1 MKKLIVFMLIIPIY
15 SFSQKKKTAFITYF
29 VPISKDVKKN
39 YSYTSNRGTGYEKYC
54 SSLLLPSVV
63 ENNSSDSINSSFL
76 TIESKQILF
85 KNIFNKAKNGEL
97 VVYQHND
104 GKDFYGPAPDDTWL
118 GKKQILKKQ
127 EVQRNI
133 SYLLELY
140 ARDKDGNLIFDD
152 NGEHIYESYLLE
164 CNIDDFIGIK
174 FYEEWTFNYKSL
186 TVDKKILYYAPGIK
200 LTNPITG
207 LLDGIRF
214 PFIVENKNL
223 KTNQIIAT
231 DFYTNTDVFCNN
243 ETSNLW
249 FSNNLEPSVKFP
261 FIKEAM
267 TNENNS
273 FYECAPPYNKKIS
286 NIEALSYEAS
296 RDSIADSTEPAVD
309 ENANTI
315 IIKYLEY
322 YVQDEINSFGF
333 LENWFFDDRASSFSK
348 EVSGISLEVFN
359 YSENLTE
366 PIFLIKD

>member
-1 MKKLIVFMLIIPIY
+1 MLIIPIF

-29 VPISKDVKKN
+29 VPISKDVKKK

-76 TIESKQILF
+76 SIESKQILF
-85 KNIFNKAKNGEL
+85 NNIFNKAKNGEL

-104 GKDFYGPAPDDTWL
+104 GKDFYGPAPDDNWV

-133 SYLLELY
+133 SYLDLRYSTDKYGELI
-140 ARDKDGNLIFDD
+140 LDD
-152 NGEHIYESYLLE
+152 NGSVIYEEDHFEE
-164 CNIDDFIGIK
+164 CKINDFVGIK
-174 FYEEWTFNYKSL
+174 FYEEWTLNYESL
-186 TVDKKILYYAPGIK
+186 TIDKKILYYAPAIK
-200 LTNPITG
+200 VINPVTLELVG
-207 LLDGIRF
+207 VKC

-223 KTNQIIAT
+223 KKIKTIAT
-231 DFYTNTDVFCNN
+231 DFYTNTDVFCSL
-243 ETSNLW
+243 ETSDLW

-286 NIEALSYEAS
+286 NIEALSYETF

-309 ENANTI
+309 ENSNTI
-315 IIKYLEY
+315 KIKYLEY

>member
-1 MKKLIVFMLIIPIY
+1 MKKLLLIVFLIPVF
-15 SFSQKKKTAFITYF
+15 SFSQKKKTAFIEYF
-29 VPISKDVKKN
+29 VPISKDVKKKNFILNQNIN
-39 YSYTSNRGTGYEKYC
+39 YWKYC
-54 SSLLLPSVV
+54 SRIIDNYSSELTNYSFI
-63 ENNSSDSINSSFL
+63 NNDN
-76 TIESKQILF
+76 KQILY
-85 KNIFNKAKNGEL
+85 NSIFNKAKNGEL
-97 VVYQHND
+97 IVYQHN
-104 GKDFYGPAPDDTWL
+104 GLELNGPTPDDNWR
-118 GKKQILKKQ
+118 GKKEILKNQ

-133 SYLLELY
+133 SYLPELY
-140 ARDKDGNLIFDD
+140 ARDKDGNLIVDD
-152 NGEHIYESYLLE
+152 NGERIYESYLVE

-200 LTNPITG
+200 LINPISG

-223 KTNQIIAT
+223 KTNKIIAT
-231 DFYTNTDVFCNN
+231 DFYTNTDVFCNL

-286 NIEALSYEAS
+286 NIEALSYEAF

-315 IIKYLEY
+315 KIKYLEY